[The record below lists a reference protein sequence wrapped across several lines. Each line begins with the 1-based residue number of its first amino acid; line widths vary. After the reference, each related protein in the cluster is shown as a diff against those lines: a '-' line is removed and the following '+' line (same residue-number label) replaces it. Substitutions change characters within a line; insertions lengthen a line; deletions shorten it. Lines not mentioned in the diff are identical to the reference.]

1 MRQYLELFKLPGVK
15 RLVVSALPGRFAYSM
30 IQLATFF
37 YVKDVTG
44 SITLAGFATGLE
56 TLTSALT
63 AGIRGSII
71 DRFGQFRPLSIF
83 VPSWVLMVYLLT
95 LNDDRTWILVTAA
108 LIGLA
113 SPPINLAARPLWRD
127 AVGPAN
133 LRTAYAIDT
142 TMMNATTVLGPVVA
156 TFLAIEFGGFA
167 ALWLTSATMAIGGFL
182 MITMPLSRNW
192 IPEKSIPGTSSLWRS
207 RAYQVVLLEGMI
219 FGLGWGLL
227 EISIPSY
234 ASLIDR
240 PELSAPLLSTLALA
254 SIFGGLVIGGRKSSI
269 TPLNGFKVAGLCA
282 AITAA
287 PLALTVPGIWMGIVL
302 AFLGLAIGFA
312 QVYHW
317 ETLEAIRPAGT
328 ATSAQAW
335 LWTLE
340 GSMLAV
346 GAALGGYLV
355 EQVNPQFALG
365 LVSISL
371 AGATAFIWLFGSRF
385 LQGANRPLS
394 EVEKVAALADLE
406 TPLE

>member
-95 LNDDRTWILVTAA
+95 LNDDQTWILVTAA

-182 MITMPLSRNW
+182 MITMPLSRNRQL
-192 IPEKSIPGTSSLWRS
+192 P
-207 RAYQVVLLEGMI
+207 
-219 FGLGWGLL
+219 
-227 EISIPSY
+227 
-234 ASLIDR
+234 
-240 PELSAPLLSTLALA
+240 
-254 SIFGGLVIGGRKSSI
+254 
-269 TPLNGFKVAGLCA
+269 
-282 AITAA
+282 
-287 PLALTVPGIWMGIVL
+287 
-302 AFLGLAIGFA
+302 
-312 QVYHW
+312 
-317 ETLEAIRPAGT
+317 
-328 ATSAQAW
+328 
-335 LWTLE
+335 
-340 GSMLAV
+340 
-346 GAALGGYLV
+346 
-355 EQVNPQFALG
+355 
-365 LVSISL
+365 
-371 AGATAFIWLFGSRF
+371 
-385 LQGANRPLS
+385 
-394 EVEKVAALADLE
+394 
-406 TPLE
+406 